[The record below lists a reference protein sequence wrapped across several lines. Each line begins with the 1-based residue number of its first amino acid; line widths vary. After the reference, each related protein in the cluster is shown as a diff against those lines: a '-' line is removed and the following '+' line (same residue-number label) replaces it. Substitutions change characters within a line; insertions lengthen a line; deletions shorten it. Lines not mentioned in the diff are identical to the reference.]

1 MAMRE
6 HAKSLVESNPDSA
19 ILLCN
24 QVFTLSEKVHFTRG
38 MDLSRR
44 TKGLAFE
51 FKNMLDSAMTAYDEA
66 IAIVKASKDQKQVAE
81 IINFKGVA
89 YYYAGDFGKALQYY
103 NEALSIQDSIGDIK
117 GQAFTLNNIGVI
129 YRRTKNHHKA
139 LKAYE
144 ESFNLKL
151 EIGDSIGMANSLH
164 NIGMAWAFLDND
176 SSSVTYFNEA
186 LHLFELLDLPEEYAS
201 TQLGL
206 AQALFNL
213 RRLDESENLLDECAN
228 IILQKNSRE
237 KVVHLIYNGLLL
249 NERGK
254 REEGMKKIR
263 QGYDM
268 IRGTDQYELLIE
280 CERELYKA
288 FKIAGQNDSALIHL
302 EEFMKL
308 EEFLTSAKREQL
320 QSEMEAKF
328 ESFQKENT
336 IKLQHVEIEK
346 KEQEKLNLYFIIGTA
361 ILLLTLVLTIAVIK
375 SRSNKLLSE
384 KKKVVESTLAEKEIL
399 LKEIHH
405 RVKNNLQIVSSLLS
419 VQSRQ
424 INDPGALRAV
434 NESRNRVQSMALIH
448 QNLYRDNDLTGVD
461 MREYIPKLCAELF
474 SAYKMDEDILKLST
488 DITIK
493 SLDVDTAIPLG
504 LIINELITNALKY
517 AFKPD
522 EEGLL
527 EVKLYEMNQE
537 LILEV
542 NDDGKSSSQMENS
555 ENPGFGTKMINS
567 FLSKL
572 EGHMTV
578 TQDGGRKV
586 KILIRKF
593 RAV

>member
-1 MAMRE
+1 
-6 HAKSLVESNPDSA
+6 
-19 ILLCN
+19 
-24 QVFTLSEKVHFTRG
+24 
-38 MDLSRR
+38 
-44 TKGLAFE
+44 
-51 FKNMLDSAMTAYDEA
+51 
-66 IAIVKASKDQKQVAE
+66 
-81 IINFKGVA
+81 
-89 YYYAGDFGKALQYY
+89 
-103 NEALSIQDSIGDIK
+103 
-117 GQAFTLNNIGVI
+117 
-129 YRRTKNHHKA
+129 
-139 LKAYE
+139 
-144 ESFNLKL
+144 
-151 EIGDSIGMANSLH
+151 
-164 NIGMAWAFLDND
+164 
-176 SSSVTYFNEA
+176 
-186 LHLFELLDLPEEYAS
+186 
-201 TQLGL
+201 
-206 AQALFNL
+206 
-213 RRLDESENLLDECAN
+213 
-228 IILQKNSRE
+228 
-237 KVVHLIYNGLLL
+237 
-249 NERGK
+249 
-254 REEGMKKIR
+254 
-263 QGYDM
+263 
-268 IRGTDQYELLIE
+268 
-280 CERELYKA
+280 
-288 FKIAGQNDSALIHL
+288 
-302 EEFMKL
+302 
-308 EEFLTSAKREQL
+308 
-320 QSEMEAKF
+320 
-328 ESFQKENT
+328 
-336 IKLQHVEIEK
+336 
-346 KEQEKLNLYFIIGTA
+346 
-361 ILLLTLVLTIAVIK
+361 
-375 SRSNKLLSE
+375 
-384 KKKVVESTLAEKEIL
+384 
-399 LKEIHH
+399 
-405 RVKNNLQIVSSLLS
+405 LS